1 MFLDDGRQIRILRR
15 QPGIARGIYSLK
27 TLPSPRGRGL
37 LVGNR
42 PLMVGVPLSSIAQI
56 SCKRLKP
63 PQKTVGFFWDWK
75 QITHKQTDKQTNK
88 LKGFDN
94 LYTVHTWA
102 FKISISTI
110 FAASILQ
117 TQSRNSY
124 VYEIFPA
131 IHMNMYS
138 YESFHVNNQQIIR
151 NSS

>member
-63 PQKTVGFFWDWK
+63 PQKTVGFFWDRK
-75 QITHKQTDKQTNK
+75 QITQQTNK
-88 LKGFDN
+88 
-94 LYTVHTWA
+94 TTSQHSHT
-102 FKISISTI
+102 
-110 FAASILQ
+110 Q
-117 TQSRNSY
+117 
-124 VYEIFPA
+124 
-131 IHMNMYS
+131 
-138 YESFHVNNQQIIR
+138 IR
-151 NSS
+151 NSTSLHDRHI